1 MHQKLVFWMDTC
13 ISSLYSDVGCHSLY
27 NCCSNESHR
36 TVCSL
41 KIVCKKPVFYCFIV
55 KRLQIDFFVWLSMCN
70 LVEMRQT
77 DCWSLRGMNYG
88 VQTMAAKAF
97 VLFLQEQL
105 SQFFWDLKWQRRQK
119 KLEPTW
125 QPTTR
130 ELAIVLLFF
139 INKSLIPFTLTLL

>member
-41 KIVCKKPVFYCFIV
+41 KIVCIKPVFYCFIV

-70 LVEMRQT
+70 LVEMHQSVKPIVDRYV
-77 DCWSLRGMNYG
+77 DWIMEYKPWLPRHLCSFCNSNKVSSFGI
-88 VQTMAAKAF
+88 
-97 VLFLQEQL
+97 L
-105 SQFFWDLKWQRRQK
+105 SGYVVKK

-125 QPTTR
+125 QPQ
-130 ELAIVLLFF
+130 E
-139 INKSLIPFTLTLL
+139 N

>member
-1 MHQKLVFWMDTC
+1 
-13 ISSLYSDVGCHSLY
+13 
-27 NCCSNESHR
+27 
-36 TVCSL
+36 
-41 KIVCKKPVFYCFIV
+41 
-55 KRLQIDFFVWLSMCN
+55 
-70 LVEMRQT
+70 
-77 DCWSLRGMNYG
+77 
-88 VQTMAAKAF
+88 MAAKAF

-130 ELAIVLLFF
+130 ELAIVVLFF